1 MLTKRL
7 VPCLDVHDGRVVKGV
22 RFVDLRDAGDPVEQ
36 ARFYDASGADE
47 LVFLDI
53 SATVEARGTMREV
66 VRRTADELGIP
77 LTVGGGVRTVGD
89 AGAMLDAGADKVGV
103 NSAALARP
111 ALLADIAGRYG
122 AQCAVLAVDARRT
135 GTTASGWEVFSH
147 GGRTATGRCA
157 VAWAAEG
164 EARGAGEILAT
175 SMDRDGTR
183 DGYDIE
189 LLLALDDALGV
200 PVVASGGAG
209 TAEHLRAGLAEGR
222 ASAALAASMFHFRET
237 TVAEA
242 KAYLASHGVAVRPVP
257 TFHPDPA

>member
-1 MLTKRL
+1 MLTKRI

-22 RFVDLRDAGDPVEQ
+22 QFVDLVDAGDPVAQ

-53 SATVEARGTMREV
+53 SATHEARATMRDV

-77 LTVGGGVRTVGD
+77 LTVGGGVRTAD
-89 AGAMLDAGADKVGV
+89 DMGAMLDAGADKVGI

-111 ALLADIAGRYG
+111 ELLAEGAARYG
-122 AQCAVLAVDARRT
+122 AQCVVLAVDAKRT
-135 GTTASGWEVFSH
+135 GATPSGWEVFSH
-147 GGRTATGRCA
+147 GGRTPTGRDA

-164 EARGAGEILAT
+164 ERRGAGEILAT
-175 SMDRDGTR
+175 SMDRDGTK
-183 DGYDIE
+183 DGYDLE
-189 LLLALDDALGV
+189 LLLALDAVLTI

-222 ASAALAASMFHFRET
+222 ADAALAASMFHFRET

-242 KAYLASHGVAVRPVP
+242 KAYLAAHGVAVRPVL
-257 TFHPDPA
+257 AAA